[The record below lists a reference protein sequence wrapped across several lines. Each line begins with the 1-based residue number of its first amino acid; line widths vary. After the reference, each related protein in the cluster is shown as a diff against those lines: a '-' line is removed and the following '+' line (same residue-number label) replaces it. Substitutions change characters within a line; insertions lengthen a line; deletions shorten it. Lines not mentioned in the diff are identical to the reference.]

1 MIESNEWD
9 QVTDMLAGPQKLRDC
24 WPRAAASA
32 AIFRGESILLVEHA
46 GRSRGGMWSLPGGH
60 IEPGETARAAAA
72 REIGEE
78 TGLSVEILGLADV
91 HDVILRDDQGALT
104 AHYVLTVF
112 YGRWLSGEPAA
123 ASDCRDARFVPL
135 AELGDYA
142 LTDGARRL
150 IDLGRALLRGSPEIR
165 VA

>member
-9 QVTDMLAGPQKLRDC
+9 QATDMLAGPHTVPDC

-32 AIFRGESILLVEHA
+32 TIFRGESVLLVEHG
-46 GRSRGGMWSLPGGH
+46 GRSRSGMWSLPGGH

-72 REIGEE
+72 REVREE

-91 HDVILRDDQGALT
+91 HDVILRDAQGELT

-135 AELGDYA
+135 AELEDYA

-150 IDLGRALLRGSPEIR
+150 IDLGRALLRGSSGPR